1 MPIVKVP
8 AVGKPVTA
16 VKGIDVTAAFIPAL
30 SVLLTPS
37 ETPSAVDLKKVYTAW
52 PFTKVTF

>member
-8 AVGKPVTA
+8 AVGKPVIA

-37 ETPSAVDLKKVYTAW
+37 ETPSAVDLKKVYT
-52 PFTKVTF
+52 